1 MPILPP
7 VMAGNPSS
15 TGSRWPLAQLLRLG
29 QDLITLPTCPCC
41 GGGATDRHRPCGD
54 CLKRWAWPETLLHGR
69 EPMRFWAVGLYRQS
83 WRSQLLACRQNPL
96 PGVLHCAAEH
106 LLTGLSWEGE
116 PPVLMPI
123 PGWKRRGNP
132 LPEAFSQSLSQCSGW
147 PQVQWLKKQPRPG
160 QHHLGASGRRRNLQ
174 DAFRVLPVARHSQ
187 PGRLVFLVDDILTT
201 GSTALA
207 AAAPLEAA
215 HIPVAGLLCLART
228 PPKGPRRPTVG

>member
-1 MPILPP
+1 
-7 VMAGNPSS
+7 MASNPSP
-15 TGSRWPLAQLLRLG
+15 TGTGRPLARLLQLG

-41 GGGATDRHRPCGD
+41 GGGATDRHHPCEA
-54 CLKRWAWPETLLHGR
+54 CLKQWAWPDAVLHGS
-69 EPMRFWAVGLYRQS
+69 EPMRFWAVGLYHQS
-83 WRSQLLACRQNPL
+83 WRSQLLACRRDPL

-106 LLTGLSWEGE
+106 LLTGLSWEGS
-116 PPVLMPI
+116 PPVLLPI

-132 LPEAFSQSLSQCSGW
+132 LPEAFSRSLGQYSGW

-174 DAFRVLPVARHSQ
+174 DAFRVLPVARGQ
-187 PGRLVFLVDDILTT
+187 QGRLVFLVDDILTT

-215 HIPVAGLLCLART
+215 NIPVAGLLCLART
-228 PPKGPRRPTVG
+228 PPKHAYRPMMG

>member
-1 MPILPP
+1 
-7 VMAGNPSS
+7 
-15 TGSRWPLAQLLRLG
+15 
-29 QDLITLPTCPCC
+29 
-41 GGGATDRHRPCGD
+41 
-54 CLKRWAWPETLLHGR
+54 
-69 EPMRFWAVGLYRQS
+69 MRFWAVGLYRQS

-228 PPKGPRRPTVG
+228 PPKGPRCPTVG

>member
-1 MPILPP
+1 
-7 VMAGNPSS
+7 MAGNPSS

-29 QDLITLPTCPCC
+29 RDLITLPTCPCC
-41 GGGATDRHRPCGD
+41 GAAATDRHRPCGD
-54 CLKRWAWPETLLHGR
+54 CLGRWAWPEALVHGS

-106 LLTGLSWEGE
+106 LLTGLCWEGT

-174 DAFRVLPVARHSQ
+174 DAFRVLPVAHHSQ
-187 PGRLVFLVDDILTT
+187 PERLVFLVDDILTT

-207 AAAPLEAA
+207 AAAPLAA
-215 HIPVAGLLCLART
+215 ANISVAGLLCLART
-228 PPKGPRRPTVG
+228 PPKSPRRPTVG

>member
-1 MPILPP
+1 M
-7 VMAGNPSS
+7 VSNPSP
-15 TGSRWPLAQLLRLG
+15 TGTGQPLARLLQLG

-41 GGGATDRHRPCGD
+41 GGAATDRHRPCGD
-54 CLKRWAWPETLLHGR
+54 CLKRWAWPDAVLHGN
-69 EPMRFWAVGLYRQS
+69 EPMRFWAVGLYQQS

-106 LLTGLSWEGE
+106 LLTGLNWEGS

-132 LPEAFSQSLSQCSGW
+132 LPEAFSRSLGQCSGW

-174 DAFRVLPVARHSQ
+174 DAFRVLSAGGQ
-187 PGRLVFLVDDILTT
+187 QGRLVFLVDDILTT

-228 PPKGPRRPTVG
+228 PPKSSRRPTVG

>member
-1 MPILPP
+1 
-7 VMAGNPSS
+7 
-15 TGSRWPLAQLLRLG
+15 
-29 QDLITLPTCPCC
+29 
-41 GGGATDRHRPCGD
+41 
-54 CLKRWAWPETLLHGR
+54 
-69 EPMRFWAVGLYRQS
+69 MRFWAVGLYRQS

-106 LLTGLSWEGE
+106 LLTGLCWEGL

-174 DAFRVLPVARHSQ
+174 DAFRVLPVAHHSQ

-215 HIPVAGLLCLART
+215 NISVAGLLCLART
-228 PPKGPRRPTVG
+228 PPKSPRRPTVG

>member
-1 MPILPP
+1 M
-7 VMAGNPSS
+7 VGNPSS
-15 TGSRWPLAQLLRLG
+15 TGAGRPLARLLQLG

-41 GGGATDRHRPCGD
+41 GGATTDRHRPCEA
-54 CLKRWAWPETLLHGR
+54 CLKRWAWPEALLHGS
-69 EPMRFWAVGLYRQS
+69 EPMRFWAVGLYQQS

-96 PGVLHCAAEH
+96 PSVLHCAAQH
-106 LLTGLSWEGE
+106 LLTDLNWEGS

-132 LPEAFSQSLSQCSGW
+132 LPEAFSQSLGQCSGW

-174 DAFRVLPVARHSQ
+174 DAFRLLSIAQ
-187 PGRLVFLVDDILTT
+187 GQQGRLVFLVDDILTT

-215 HIPVAGLLCLART
+215 NIPVAGLLCLART
-228 PPKGPRRPTVG
+228 PPKSARRPPVG

>member
-1 MPILPP
+1 
-7 VMAGNPSS
+7 
-15 TGSRWPLAQLLRLG
+15 
-29 QDLITLPTCPCC
+29 
-41 GGGATDRHRPCGD
+41 
-54 CLKRWAWPETLLHGR
+54 
-69 EPMRFWAVGLYRQS
+69 MRFWAVGLYQQS
-83 WRSQLLACRQNPL
+83 WRSQLLACRQNPV

-106 LLTGLSWEGE
+106 LLTGLCWEGG

-132 LPEAFSQSLSQCSGW
+132 LPEAFSLSLSQCSGW

-174 DAFRVLPVARHSQ
+174 DAFRVLPVARQSQ
-187 PGRLVFLVDDILTT
+187 PGQMVFLVDDILTT

-215 HIPVAGLLCLART
+215 NIPVAGLLCLART
-228 PPKGPRRPTVG
+228 PPKGPRHPTVG

>member
-1 MPILPP
+1 MASNPLPP
-7 VMAGNPSS
+7 G
-15 TGSRWPLAQLLRLG
+15 TGRPLAQLLRLG

-41 GGGATDRHRPCGD
+41 GSAATDRHRPCGD
-54 CLKRWAWPETLLHGR
+54 CLKRWAWPDALLHGS
-69 EPMRFWAVGLYRQS
+69 EPMRFWAVGTYQQS
-83 WRSQLLACRQNPL
+83 WRSQLLACRQNPQ
-96 PGVLHCAAEH
+96 PAVLRSAAEH
-106 LLTGLSWEGE
+106 LLAGLNWEGS
-116 PPVLMPI
+116 PPVLIPI

-132 LPEAFSQSLSQCSGW
+132 LPEAFSQSLGQCSGW

-174 DAFRVLPVARHSQ
+174 DAFRVVSSVAQ
-187 PGRLVFLVDDILTT
+187 GQQGRLVFLVDDILTT

-228 PPKGPRRPTVG
+228 PPKHAPRPTVG